1 MLRSTVNKLLG
12 WLLFVLVVYLV
23 GALPSAH
30 AAGTVIT
37 AQAVTCPATGTSIQ
51 VAAAAAS
58 RESYLLSNTSGAT
71 VRLGFL
77 PSGTAA
83 LTDSNSI
90 MVLAGQTFGDSA
102 PAVFI
107 GRLVCMSNDA
117 TPRAIYI
124 VESRRQ

>member
-1 MLRSTVNKLLG
+1 MLKTFRWALFMLAA
-12 WLLFVLVVYLV
+12 LFVGL
-23 GALPSAH
+23 LPDAH
-30 AAGTVIT
+30 AAGTRAT
-37 AQAVTCPATGTSIQ
+37 AVSVTCPATGTSIQ
-51 VAAAAAS
+51 ALAANAA
-58 RESYLLSNTSGAT
+58 RESYILSNTSGAT